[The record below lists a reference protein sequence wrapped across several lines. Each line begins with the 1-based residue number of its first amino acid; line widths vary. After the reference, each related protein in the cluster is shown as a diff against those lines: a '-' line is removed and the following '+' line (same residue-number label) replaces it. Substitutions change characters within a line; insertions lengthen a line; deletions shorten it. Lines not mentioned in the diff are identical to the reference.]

1 MIPFGLLLNRYTAV
15 AALVAAA
22 GVAGWAYRAHLV
34 SSGYEQAVSDT
45 RAQQAERLREQAREM
60 TRLVGTV
67 KGLNDE
73 LNKERMAAEVFAA
86 RQRAAAD
93 QWVREQAD
101 FERRAAAASA
111 DSLRRYA
118 QATDG
123 NLERCRA
130 DVARF
135 AGEAAA
141 ASATAHALKKNL
153 EALATQ

>member
-1 MIPFGLLLNRYTAV
+1 MIAALLLNRYTAS
-15 AALVAAA
+15 AALVVAVGA
-22 GVAGWAYRAHLV
+22 GAWAYRAHLIQT
-34 SSGYEQAVSDT
+34 GYDRAVTELREQQTD
-45 RAQQAERLREQAREM
+45 RLREQMAE
-60 TRLVGTV
+60 TSRLIGVV
-67 KGLNDE
+67 NGLNDD
-73 LNKERMAAEVFAA
+73 LKTSQKTVASFAA

-111 DSLRRYA
+111 ESLRRYA

-135 AGEAAA
+135 AGEAAT
-141 ASATAHALKKNL
+141 ASAAAHALNKNL
-153 EALATQ
+153 DALDK